1 MSEVIADPFML
12 ALGLQAEV
20 LGPGRAKVWGQ
31 VRPEHLNM
39 HGTAHG
45 GFIYSLAD
53 GAFALASNSHG
64 VPAVALS
71 THIEYLE
78 AGRVGDELEA
88 VAEEINLGHRTA
100 HYRVHVRR
108 DAKLIAVFTGTVFRK
123 PD

>member
-1 MSEVIADPFML
+1 MSEASADPFML

-39 HGTAHG
+39 HGSAHG

-53 GAFALASNSHG
+53 GAFALASNSHD

-78 AGRVGDELEA
+78 AGRAGDELEA
-88 VAEEINLGHRTA
+88 VAEEIYLGYRTA
-100 HYRVHVRR
+100 HYRVQVRR
-108 DAKLIAVFTGTVFRK
+108 DAKLIAVFTGTVYRR